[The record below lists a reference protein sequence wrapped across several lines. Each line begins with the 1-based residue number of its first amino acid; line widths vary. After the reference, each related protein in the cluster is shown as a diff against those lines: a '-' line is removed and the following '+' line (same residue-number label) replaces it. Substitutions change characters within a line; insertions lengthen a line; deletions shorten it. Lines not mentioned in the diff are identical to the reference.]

1 MLRNNCGLRETVQNF
16 FFFSILHFSI
26 SLFFSGR
33 KRRGSESALSD
44 SSSDDYFYS
53 MMWGSAGSGNVGG
66 DENRVCYSPLV
77 MSDCTA
83 AMVLMNL
90 SCSPTAVKLRAAQ
103 AAASSS
109 HPALAALAGEALVQL
124 NGDITYEH
132 QQSDSTSKIIINYVL
147 IVF

>member
-1 MLRNNCGLRETVQNF
+1 
-16 FFFSILHFSI
+16 
-26 SLFFSGR
+26 
-33 KRRGSESALSD
+33 
-44 SSSDDYFYS
+44 
-53 MMWGSAGSGNVGG
+53 MMWGSAGSGNVG
-66 DENRVCYSPLV
+66 DENRGCYSPLV

-124 NGDITYEH
+124 NGDNTYEH
-132 QQSDSTSKIIINYVL
+132 QQSDSTSKIAYIT
-147 IVF
+147 IV